1 MITRYSLHNYMR
13 SLVDRFFKIL
23 PLWEEGE
30 ESLPTYLDSMLV
42 ELSGFRSMMFALHH
56 DHDFVT
62 LIAIIQYLIDNPET
76 SSHTV
81 KREVFRAISICN
93 KLSSKYGTKEGFH
106 EVWEAQQKSS
116 TPPDISK
123 QVQKFCEEVGSE

>member
-1 MITRYSLHNYMR
+1 MITRYSLHNYLR
-13 SLVDRFFKIL
+13 NLVDRFFKIL

-30 ESLPTYLDSMLV
+30 ETLPAYLDSMLI

-76 SSHTV
+76 PSKTV
-81 KREVFRAISICN
+81 RREVFRAISICN
-93 KLSSKYGTKEGFH
+93 KLSAKYGTKEGFH
-106 EVWEAQQKSS
+106 EVWAAQQSPSS
-116 TPPDISK
+116 PPDIS
-123 QVQKFCEEVGSE
+123 VDIQKFCKEVRPE

>member
-1 MITRYSLHNYMR
+1 MITRYSIRNYMR

-30 ESLPTYLDSMLV
+30 ETLPAYLDSMLI

-56 DHDFVT
+56 DHEFVT

-76 SSHTV
+76 TPRTV
-81 KREVFRAISICN
+81 RREVFRAISICN
-93 KLSSKYGTKEGFH
+93 KLSAKYGTKEGFH
-106 EVWEAQQKSS
+106 EVWEAQQNSVAHS
-116 TPPDISK
+116 DTHIDAQSR
-123 QVQKFCEEVGSE
+123 CEEVHT